1 MPDALPNTIRKRD
14 GIDRIR
20 NMDAF
25 LIVQGI
31 IEIITDFTDLLAA
44 LYGSG

>member
-1 MPDALPNTIRKRD
+1 MPDTLPDAVRKRN

-44 LYGSG
+44 LYGGG